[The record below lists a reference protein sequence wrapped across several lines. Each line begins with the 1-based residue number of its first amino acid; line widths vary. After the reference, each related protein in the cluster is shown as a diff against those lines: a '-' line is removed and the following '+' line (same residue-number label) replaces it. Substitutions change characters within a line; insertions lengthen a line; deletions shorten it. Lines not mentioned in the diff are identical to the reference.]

1 MTTRALVRPALATI
15 ALVGSAGCGAMFG
28 VDFDDARPYDDG
40 GAGAGSTTWSTSSI
54 GVTNGAGGSSSTGS
68 SGSGGSGTGG
78 TGGMSA
84 PATAI
89 AAGGLHACALL
100 QGGRVKCWGMNKYG
114 QLGSGNVDS
123 PAPIEPAAIGG
134 SIATGIGA
142 GGFHSC
148 AVLEGGKVTCWGDDS
163 NGQLGDPAALG
174 SGFTQVVGG
183 NAHTCAITTNAGVT
197 CWGSNA
203 SGQLGSNAP
212 TGRAP
217 AVVPGLSG
225 VTAITAGAEFTCA
238 LAGGGVQC
246 WGSNLGGALGI
257 GSTSPGSVRT
267 PKAAIGLTSGVI
279 AISAADTHACA
290 VKSSGGVACWG
301 SNAWGELGFPNPTE
315 ADQPIDV
322 PALASIQSISAGGDA
337 VADDHTC
344 ALTTM
349 GNVMCWGINTA
360 GQLGRNATPV
370 GGPVPGAV
378 QGLSDVKALSSG
390 AGFTCALTSA
400 GSVFCWGS
408 NDHRQLGAG
417 ATASESSMPT
427 PIAGL

>member
-1 MTTRALVRPALATI
+1 MTTRALVHNALATI
-15 ALVGSAGCGAMFG
+15 ALASSAGCGAMFG

-40 GAGAGSTTWSTSSI
+40 GLGAGSTTWSTV
-54 GVTNGAGGSSSTGS
+54 GVTNGAGGSSGSTGA
-68 SGSGGSGTGG
+68 GGSSAGG
-78 TGGMSA
+78 SGGMSA

-114 QLGSGNVDS
+114 QLGSGTENSAV
-123 PAPIEPAAIGG
+123 PIEPPIGAV
-134 SIATGIGA
+134 ATAIGA

-163 NGQLGDPAALG
+163 NGQLGDPAALT

-183 NAHTCAITTNAGVT
+183 NSHTCAVTTNGGVT

-203 SGQLGSNAP
+203 SGQLGSSAP

-217 AVVPGLSG
+217 VVVPGLSG
-225 VTAITAGAEFTCA
+225 VTAITAGSEFTCA
-238 LAGGGVQC
+238 LAGGGVMC
-246 WGSNLGGALGI
+246 WGSNFGGALGI
-257 GSTSPGSVRT
+257 GSTSLGAVRT
-267 PKAAIGLTSGVI
+267 PTAAVGLTSDVV

-290 VKSSGGVACWG
+290 VKSGSTVACWG
-301 SNAWGELGFPNPTE
+301 SNHFGELGFANPSETN
-315 ADQPIDV
+315 APIDV
-322 PALASIQSISAGGDA
+322 PALGSIQLVSAGGDA

-344 ALTTM
+344 ALTSN
-349 GNVMCWGINTA
+349 GNVMCWGVNGA
-360 GQLGRNATPV
+360 GQLGRNATPL

-400 GSVFCWGS
+400 GAVLCWGS
-408 NDHRQLGAG
+408 NDHRQLGVG
-417 ATASESSMPT
+417 ASGSESSMPT
-427 PIAGL
+427 PIGGL